1 MKQLSLL
8 ILFLFV
14 LDLTSYGQSNTQSK
28 KSLKSANSEAA
39 EKQKIIQIEEDLRKA
54 KVESNVKLI
63 EEILADNYKGINQYG
78 VETGKARGVSTWA
91 FNKNVNLSLDSVSVT
106 LVDDKSAIA
115 KGLQTENGLQMSFER
130 SYEKQDGKWRV
141 ISQKQKMLEFKGTKG
156 IGKYRIVGHLTG
168 ADNMALSLMTTNAA
182 NGRITNLNAAIA
194 KEGNFTMEGE
204 PMEYPQLVFLTTPG
218 KNDRVSFFLENAE
231 ITVTGNLDSLSKAKI
246 TGSKTHDE
254 YLIARSSEDAFRR
267 DFERSMNMKEMQEAR
282 QSKDTAK
289 ISQVRKGIDAM
300 MTKIF
305 ATQIDFV
312 KSHPQSYANP
322 IILQG
327 LFNFMKLPEFESL
340 VNSLDPDVA
349 RTTAIIFLKTRIK
362 EQKVTEIGQKAPDFT
377 LNDQNGTP
385 VSLYSKLGSKLLL
398 VDFWAAWCAPCRAEN
413 PNVVKVYNEFK
424 SKSFDVFGVSLDR
437 TKDDWVQAITKDN
450 LTWTHVSDLLFWN
463 SAAAKLYAVKSI
475 PANFLL
481 DQNGII
487 VARNIRG
494 EELYNKVKELIGRK

>member
-1 MKQLSLL
+1 MKQLSFLV
-8 ILFLFV
+8 IFLFIV
-14 LDLTSYGQSNTQSK
+14 GLTSFGQSGSQSK
-28 KSLKSANSEAA
+28 KAIKLSKA
-39 EKQKIIQIEEDLRKA
+39 EIAEQQKILQIEEDLRKA

-91 FNKNVNLSLDSVSVT
+91 VNRNVSLSLDSVSVT

-115 KGLQTENGLQMSFER
+115 KGLQTENGIQMSFER
-130 SYEKQDGKWRV
+130 QYAKQDGNWRV
-141 ISQKQKMLEFKGTKG
+141 IFNRQKMIEFKGTKG
-156 IGKYRIVGHLTG
+156 IGKYRIVGHVTG

-182 NGRITNLNAAIA
+182 NGKITNLNAAIV
-194 KEGNFTMEGE
+194 KDGTFSMEGE
-204 PMEYPQLVFLTTPG
+204 PLEYPQLVFLTTPG
-218 KNDRVSFFLENAE
+218 KNERASFFLENTE
-231 ITVTGNLDSLSKAKI
+231 ITIRGNLDSLTKI
-246 TGSKTHDE
+246 KVTGSKTQDE
-254 YLIARSSEDAFRR
+254 YMIARSAEDAFK
-267 DFERSMNMKEMQEAR
+267 DDYLSFIKQMQEAR

-289 ISQVRKGIDAM
+289 INQVRKGIDAM
-300 MTKIF
+300 MAKIF
-305 ATQIDFV
+305 ATQIEFV
-312 KSHPQSYANP
+312 KNHPKSYASP
-322 IILQG
+322 AILQN
-327 LFNFMKLPEFESL
+327 LFNYLKLPEFESL

-377 LNDQNGTP
+377 LTDQNGVP

-413 PNVVKVYNEFK
+413 PSVVKVYNEFK
-424 SKSFDVFGVSLDR
+424 SKGFDIFGVSLDR
-437 TKDDWVQAITKDN
+437 TKEDWIQAIAKDN
-450 LTWTHVSDLLFWN
+450 LTWTHVSDLLYWN

-487 VARNIRG
+487 LAKNIRG
-494 EELYNKVKELIGRK
+494 EDLYNKVKELLGGK